1 MRPSRLCVP
10 ISGDGSCVTPRF
22 LNPSPRVCMLTLAQ
36 YDAHTRACART
47 RPCLCVYLLL
57 ILAHRLDDYGVYL
70 LKAFE
75 VSLKAHAEV
84 EDNTPREIFGSPFGP
99 YFVARAP
106 VDMPAEM
113 QPVANVVE
121 PAADDAAPALVG
133 GRRPKRTVTA
143 ITSPAVTG
151 PAVTVPA
158 VTPPAVAPPAVTAS
172 AVTAAPGAKKSRSGP
187 SGESSTRK
195 EMRKNAAAKASGAPP
210 WQPPPDG
217 RAVGDARA
225 VENKALRVENA
236 DLKEKLANITEKYMT
251 LQATVELREQLAS
264 ATAKA
269 ACGGLMLTHLL
280 GGAARAG
287 PSTLLT
293 PGSVEGTSVQ
303 QHLSFEAF
311 FSK

>member
-1 MRPSRLCVP
+1 
-10 ISGDGSCVTPRF
+10 
-22 LNPSPRVCMLTLAQ
+22 MLTLAQ

-57 ILAHRLDDYGVYL
+57 ILAHRLDDYGVDL

-84 EDNTPREIFGSPFGP
+84 EDDTPREIFGSPFGP

-143 ITSPAVTG
+143 ITSPAVT
-151 PAVTVPA
+151 
-158 VTPPAVAPPAVTAS
+158 PPAVAPPAAT
-172 AVTAAPGAKKSRSGP
+172 GAKKSRSGP
-187 SGESSTRK
+187 SGEISTRK
-195 EMRKNAAAKASGAPP
+195 EMRKNAAAKASGALPPPP